1 MRSIMRS
8 CWLFVAGGC
17 LLAGAT
23 VPAVACPFC
32 SAPSQTLSEQVAQAD
47 GVCLVAW
54 TGGTTATDQDP
65 GKSTYEILQVVKAP
79 KESVAKGDRVT
90 LARYRAGKKGDLFL
104 LMGTKSGRG
113 NGIDWGSPT
122 EITESSFNYVAQAP
136 TPEVPVS
143 KRLTYFVRFLEF
155 PDQLVSNDA
164 YAEFANAPYKDIE
177 SVASKL
183 PHEKIRQWIVRPET
197 PQPRLGLYGMMLGL
211 CGDNHDAQLLADKIS
226 QKTEDFRIG
235 IDGLISGYLLLT
247 GPTGLDHIDDW
258 KFKDRKV
265 PFSETY
271 AAMMGLRFMW
281 QYASGRIPSERL
293 QQSMRILLDRP
304 ELADLVIADLARWN
318 DWSVQDR
325 LMQIYGKGDYNIP
338 SIKRAIIRYML
349 ASTQT
354 KSAAVASTTVTGT
367 ASGAVGRWTRVRQSS
382 ARRLPR
388 VCRARQAVPGPTA
401 EAQSQDGQRGRTVL
415 LRELNR
421 VMVDVKA
428 IQAAIREFGF
438 DGWLLCD
445 FRGSNVLAQR
455 VLGLAPGD
463 VGLAPLFLFDPCTG
477 GAAKAGPPHRA
488 RGTRP
493 RAGIED
499 GLSPLARTGSRFTAT
514 RRRNE
519 NGGDGVLAPQRH
531 SVRLARRCGDSR
543 AGAELRCRRRLVRRL
558 DSALR
563 GVLGRRAGAFPFRGS
578 GPHRFRVR
586 PRLAVDREAR
596 ARDRIDRR
604 ERSAGRHPQAL
615 R

>member
-8 CWLFVAGGC
+8 CWLFVAGGF

-54 TGGTTATDQDP
+54 TGGTAATDQDP

-90 LARYRAGKKGDLFL
+90 LARYRTGKKGDLFL

-113 NGIDWGSPT
+113 SGIDWGSPT

-143 KRLTYFVRFLEF
+143 KRLSYFVRFLEF

-177 SVASKL
+177 AVASKL
-183 PHEKIRQWIVRPET
+183 PHEKIREWVVRPET

-211 CGDNHDAQLLADKIS
+211 CGDNHDAKLLADKIS

-235 IDGLISGYLLLT
+235 IDGMISGYLLLT
-247 GPTGLDHIDDW
+247 GTSGLDHIDDW

-354 KSAAVASTTVTGT
+354 KSGAVASTTVTGT
-367 ASGAVGRWTRVRQSS
+367 ASGAQS
-382 ARRLPR
+382 AG
-388 VCRARQAVPGPTA
+388 GPA
-401 EAQSQDGQRGRTVL
+401 SG
-415 LRELNR
+415 N
-421 VMVDVKA
+421 
-428 IQAAIREFGF
+428 
-438 DGWLLCD
+438 
-445 FRGSNVLAQR
+445 
-455 VLGLAPGD
+455 
-463 VGLAPLFLFDPCTG
+463 
-477 GAAKAGPPHRA
+477 PPHDVSHEYVE
-488 RGTRP
+488 RGKRYLDQLRKRDPKTVKE
-493 RAGIED
+493 AE
-499 GLSPLARTGSRFTAT
+499 RFFFV
-514 RRRNE
+514 N
-519 NGGDGVLAPQRH
+519 
-531 SVRLARRCGDSR
+531 
-543 AGAELRCRRRLVRRL
+543 
-558 DSALR
+558 
-563 GVLGRRAGAFPFRGS
+563 
-578 GPHRFRVR
+578 
-586 PRLAVDREAR
+586 
-596 ARDRIDRR
+596 
-604 ERSAGRHPQAL
+604 
-615 R
+615 

>member
-177 SVASKL
+177 AVASKL

-367 ASGAVGRWTRVRQSS
+367 ASGAQS
-382 ARRLPR
+382 AG
-388 VCRARQAVPGPTA
+388 GPA
-401 EAQSQDGQRGRTVL
+401 SG
-415 LRELNR
+415 N
-421 VMVDVKA
+421 
-428 IQAAIREFGF
+428 
-438 DGWLLCD
+438 
-445 FRGSNVLAQR
+445 
-455 VLGLAPGD
+455 
-463 VGLAPLFLFDPCTG
+463 
-477 GAAKAGPPHRA
+477 PPHDVSHEYVE
-488 RGTRP
+488 RGKRYLDQLRKRDPKTVKE
-493 RAGIED
+493 AE
-499 GLSPLARTGSRFTAT
+499 RFFFV
-514 RRRNE
+514 N
-519 NGGDGVLAPQRH
+519 
-531 SVRLARRCGDSR
+531 
-543 AGAELRCRRRLVRRL
+543 
-558 DSALR
+558 
-563 GVLGRRAGAFPFRGS
+563 
-578 GPHRFRVR
+578 
-586 PRLAVDREAR
+586 
-596 ARDRIDRR
+596 
-604 ERSAGRHPQAL
+604 
-615 R
+615 